1 MSRYFSVPEV
11 DAGLN
16 YPRLMDALSGAAE
29 KRCRCGRAIML
40 VPLQAQVVP

>member
-16 YPRLMDALSGAAE
+16 YPRLMDAFGAAE